1 MFIYLVKLLNP
12 LNIYHCVW
20 TLLIVSVQGGGVRK
34 VHSEVNMR
42 GQSAVDNHRAPRPAP
57 GPAPGHAPRQPRQ
70 LPTFEETRQSLKE
83 SVRAGL
89 TSGYC
94 YRTTA
99 HFIKNK
105 S

>member
-1 MFIYLVKLLNP
+1 MSTTNATSSQKQEL
-12 LNIYHCVW
+12 
-20 TLLIVSVQGGGVRK
+20 TLAEVSSQTQQPSFL
-34 VHSEVNMR
+34 HLE
-42 GQSAVDNHRAPRPAP
+42 AARPAP
-57 GPAPGHAPRQPRQ
+57 GPAPRQPRQ

>member
-1 MFIYLVKLLNP
+1 M
-12 LNIYHCVW
+12 
-20 TLLIVSVQGGGVRK
+20 RK

-42 GQSAVDNHRAPRPAP
+42 GQSAVDNHRAPRP
-57 GPAPGHAPRQPRQ
+57 APRQPRQ

>member
-1 MFIYLVKLLNP
+1 MNT

-42 GQSAVDNHRAPRPAP
+42 GQSAVDNHRAPR
-57 GPAPGHAPRQPRQ
+57 PAPGHAPRQPRQ